1 MNTSEIIRAVRRAEI
16 RKARLCQRLGRAGLP
31 FAFDADELAEMS
43 ASELAIK
50 VLEKL
55 GLNHDTEN
63 PVSALM
69 SYLEGRESARDAGR
83 DLKAQG
89 LKAGSAHD
97 AAESG
102 SFVDS
107 YLNS

>member
-1 MNTSEIIRAVRRAEI
+1 MNTSEIIRAVRRAET

-43 ASELAIK
+43 AHDLAVR

-55 GLNHDTEN
+55 GINHDTEN

-69 SYLEGRESARDAGR
+69 SYLEGRESVRAAGG
-83 DLKAQG
+83 DLKT
-89 LKAGSAHD
+89 GSAHD
-97 AAESG
+97 AADSG